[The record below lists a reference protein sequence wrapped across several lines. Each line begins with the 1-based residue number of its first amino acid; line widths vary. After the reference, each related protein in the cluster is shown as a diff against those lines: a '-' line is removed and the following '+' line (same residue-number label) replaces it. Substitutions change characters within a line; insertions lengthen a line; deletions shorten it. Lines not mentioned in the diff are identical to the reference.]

1 MLLIELTT
9 FEIRTKSML
18 DRWKKFAESY
28 RARGQDPTVV
38 VFNKWFTDN
47 FRGQGRTVTP
57 NLGAISDLKD
67 SSVSQYLGKALSYY
81 DTGELWQDD
90 GKQQPSGNTSN
101 IQNPQAGQK
110 SQSVQPSKRPQTSST
125 PPTTPPTS
133 AATTPTT
140 TAPAATPAATPPA
153 TPAATPLGPVA
164 GQEIEMPGTN
174 YKYKYSPS
182 WTDAAGNPAPAAVA
196 NVLAQLATGTN
207 LSDINFN
214 DLKQARRSIGLTE
227 AKKLRKKLK

>member
-18 DRWKKFAESY
+18 DRWKKFADSY

-81 DTGELWQDD
+81 DTGELWQDQAPEI
-90 GKQQPSGNTSN
+90 KPKPVTRPRNTLAPQPAPAPQTTVTQPSAAPEPAT
-101 IQNPQAGQK
+101 
-110 SQSVQPSKRPQTSST
+110 QSV
-125 PPTTPPTS
+125 
-133 AATTPTT
+133 
-140 TAPAATPAATPPA
+140 PAASTEK
-153 TPAATPLGPVA
+153 
-164 GQEIEMPGTN
+164 QIEMPGTN
-174 YKYKYSPS
+174 IRYTAQQAWK
-182 WTDAAGNPAPAAVA
+182 DASGNFAPAAVA
-196 NVLAQLATGTN
+196 SVLDKLASGKSASEIGVSE
-207 LSDINFN
+207 LMA
-214 DLKQARRSIGLTE
+214 ARRSLGLAESKTN
-227 AKKLRKKLK
+227 KKLRESRNK